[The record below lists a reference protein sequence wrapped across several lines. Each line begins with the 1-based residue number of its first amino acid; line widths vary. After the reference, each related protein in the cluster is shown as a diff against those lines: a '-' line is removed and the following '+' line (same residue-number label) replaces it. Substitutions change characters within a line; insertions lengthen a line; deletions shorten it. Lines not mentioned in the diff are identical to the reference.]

1 MIGVLLASRTDPV
14 SGREVAS
21 RNDAVA
27 AALALQ
33 IAGADGV
40 TALSAAPL
48 PDSVAHD
55 YLALG
60 LRCVE
65 LIDAADPLE
74 ALAREVA
81 QIPLVFT
88 GMCNESGAGSGTFPY
103 ALAHRLGRP
112 VLAGA
117 VEVQRDADAA
127 LVTLACPRGTRRRLR
142 VEGPLVLAIN
152 PSAPVTLR
160 HSWRDQLLGRVVRR
174 TIASAPRP
182 AEAWQQVPAV
192 KGVQVLAAASGLS
205 GHRRMHQAVA
215 PATAGGQILTE
226 GSAQDK
232 ARAVFDYL
240 RRNALL
246 DF

>member
-48 PDSVAHD
+48 PDSVAQD

-60 LRCVE
+60 LRTVE
-65 LIDAADPLE
+65 LIDTADPLD

-88 GMCNESGAGSGTFPY
+88 GMRNETGVGSGTFPY

-117 VEVQRDADAA
+117 VDVQRDGETT
-127 LVTLACPRGTRRRLR
+127 LVTLACPKGARRRLR

-152 PSAPVTLR
+152 PSAPVALR

-174 TIASAPRP
+174 SIATAPRP
-182 AEAWQQVPAV
+182 SEAWQQVPAV
-192 KGVQVLAAASGLS
+192 KGVQVLAAASRQS
-205 GHRRMHQAVA
+205 GHNRMHQAVA
-215 PATAGGQILTE
+215 PAAAGGLVLTE
-226 GSAQDK
+226 GSAHDK